1 MKICTEHKQMLP
13 ATHCSQPH
21 SQPDFLKIVFV
32 WYLYLIYIVHPG
44 NYSENVSK
52 KKKDSKVTKGQLK
65 IKVKMDVAHV
75 R

>member
-52 KKKDSKVTKGQLK
+52 KKKRTQK
-65 IKVKMDVAHV
+65 
-75 R
+75 